1 MLRRLLCGKTVK
13 IKLQFRPETTFD
25 KVNSILMY
33 AVYGEIKRRII
44 NGEDWYEFYVYPFH
58 MKTLFD
64 EAQQCKAIVV
74 VED

>member
-1 MLRRLLCGKTVK
+1 MIRRLLCGKTIK
-13 IKLQFRPETTFD
+13 IGLKFRPETTFAE
-25 KVNSILMY
+25 VNSILAY

-44 NGEDWYEFYVYPFH
+44 NGEDRYEFYVYPFH
-58 MKTLFD
+58 MKTLFN